1 MTSPT
6 AQKVASSRAD
16 RPSSFNLADIPM
28 PTGKEEDWRFTPL
41 KRIAPLLAEQLP
53 GADPQVL
60 LGGKQPQEITEGSP
74 ILIEENSQISLEK
87 SAQIY
92 GKIGAPGDRSAVVAW
107 NNHHRVLSLRIGKN
121 QQLKQPVI
129 LQVKADGQAPS
140 AQHICIEAEPGS
152 KGLVILEHQGPG
164 ALNQSVEVL
173 VAEDAELE
181 LVSIQE
187 WDRDAIHASNH
198 RIALENKAK
207 IKHIVITFGGDLVR
221 ICPDLEY
228 RGEGAEAEM
237 LGVYFTDS
245 QQHQEHRLFVDHET
259 RDCKSDVN
267 YRGALQG
274 KKAHAVWI
282 GDVLIGKGAFGTD
295 SYEQNRNLVLNKG
308 AVADSVPNLE
318 IENGDIAGA
327 GHASATGRFD
337 DEQLFYLRSRG
348 IPEAEA
354 RKLVVH
360 GFFAELI
367 NQIGIEEVQ
376 ERLLVAVDRELEKAQ
391 SDHLFN

>member
-198 RIALENKAK
+198 RIALENKA
-207 IKHIVITFGGDLVR
+207 
-221 ICPDLEY
+221 
-228 RGEGAEAEM
+228 EM